1 LGQDVKLGVEGGVLG
16 DDLSNLLTRYQ
27 FEMKPSV
34 VPLKMM
40 GYANQ
45 LQLDGRFDL
54 AAGSLAMFNRR
65 FELILPERQRKF
77 FKSDTARV
85 KANQI
90 IFKSHGGQE
99 SLSDQINF
107 SLATETALP
116 EGLDVDGKPVSESA
130 YLLVMDGPVNA
141 ISSLSFVKYQMK
153 GQDPGEQLSEIYYF
167 VDPDSGK
174 PMESTRLYA
183 LLWDLSPGVLKNL
196 QKGTVERQ
204 GVTSLVRDLTSEQA
218 NLLFRQLIR
227 PLERGIATGANL
239 YDVKIR
245 HDFSQEI
252 AGIITDSSP
261 ATATGN
267 TGVGSD
273 TTQKAK
279 ELAAEKKNLVS
290 VGLVWELMK
299 NRLYFTLNTY
309 LDQRLDSQR
318 YDFGISSYKLTYS
331 LFKELILDEIL
342 LSYENEFITE
352 SQQLQT
358 YSIESSHRF

>member
-1 LGQDVKLGVEGGVLG
+1 
-16 DDLSNLLTRYQ
+16 
-27 FEMKPSV
+27 MA
-34 VPLKMM
+34 

-54 AAGSLAMFNRR
+54 AAGSMAMFNRR
-65 FELILPERQRKF
+65 FELMMPERQRKF
-77 FKSDTARV
+77 FKSDTGRV

-99 SLSDQINF
+99 GLNDQINF

-116 EGLDVDGKPVSESA
+116 EGLDVDGKLVSESA
-130 YLLVMDGPVNA
+130 YLLIMDGPVND

-167 VDPDSGK
+167 VDPETGR

-183 LLWDLSPGVLKNL
+183 LLWDLSPGILKNL

-218 NLLFRQLIR
+218 NLLFRELIR
-227 PLERGIATGANL
+227 PFERSIASGTNL

-252 AGIITDSSP
+252 SEIITDSTEVPSENVTSGTD
-261 ATATGN
+261 A
-267 TGVGSD
+267 
-273 TTQKAK
+273 TQKAK
-279 ELAAEKKNLVS
+279 ELAAEKKNVVS

-309 LDQRLDSQR
+309 LDQRLDTQR

-342 LSYENEFITE
+342 LSYENEFISE